1 MMSGCSITVRA
12 ILAFSLTA
20 LLPGTADAQALTQA
34 LQAERAGRTQ
44 EARELLASAAAGVS
58 SNAEAQL
65 AYAEFLD
72 RYGDSGALTVYEAAL
87 RTAPSNE
94 LKQRIAKRLAVLALA
109 AGNQATAES
118 AAAAYSRA
126 GGIGWEQATSR
137 IGAGAN
143 LETSDFGV
151 AEIPGILDGFLRMA
165 ALSTDLKPEQLL
177 PALAKNVATRG
188 YRVSLDSQRET
199 EYMKLI
205 KQYLSQAREL
215 RQFAGEN
222 NSLDVPACES
232 EETAQIL
239 KTLGYRLR
247 AECGPEAVLE
257 TVNPSRAFLSID
269 SAFPLSELEDAYRR
283 DAEFHLPYG
292 VTSIPVLFG
301 PEYWAAAAT
310 PGTDGDFIDVFL
322 SDPGLARLYSA
333 LTKMHRP
340 TVIALRQSV
349 SVETLKNYAPVLDFF
364 GESFEIR
371 DGRAITPG
379 GARARSKW
387 GDLVGAS
394 PDKGAEFFEALIQQD
409 DGWLAAYFD
418 AMTRVSGVAEA
429 YLGDPRRMDR
439 FYNALRGQVTSPGP
453 ARPIFRATG
462 DLLLLTTRLSF
473 DANGQ
478 VHIPGSVDAWKNL
491 FENHP
496 HGKYDGKLTR
506 SAKGWSDP
514 DDVVEALFALSR
526 KVVENEP
533 LAIFLAITNL
543 ERARSQPLA
552 NATVERMILDYP
564 KFGAQFS
571 YLSESSALSDE
582 TVIAFLDS
590 MAEIDKI
597 NNYGRRADIVGSQ
610 QALVALWQIL
620 VRQGHIGPQEADK
633 SLYDISMS
641 FREVRRNDDALFQ
654 AARTGVQRLLS
665 AANVQA
671 GAEPHVALV
680 RLLSG
685 RPGPNEGGQHE
696 ALIERFNSLF
706 NQQRLVS
713 IKTLFDLADHLER
726 VSRGENFN
734 VAMANRLA
742 ETISDV
748 RLPQSELST
757 AEANAIGLD
766 NWVDRHIRDQRDL
779 NLQRLVD
786 RAAGDLGEMLEIRGT
801 IAPILRDSLV
811 GLVYVYYSPPG
822 AELIRANPLFVRS
835 HDFSGSEGRQSWR
848 MPRDRG
854 IGWPASAGGRLIG
867 SLAGL
872 PYTLNDAEQNFLV
885 PTERQALIW
894 QDLAPQVLLGATVPR
909 WWDVSRSE
917 LHYVGLHLRMGQALV
932 AESKLDPQLEAQV
945 LGALRERVSPS
956 RLWLLE
962 SRLTAGQTASAI
974 DVLTPAEYFNLA
986 MAFANGDSAYGDP
999 FVSEIRRLR
1008 SETPERFAEQR
1019 ISSTFGIP
1027 HPALSESYRPELLRL
1042 PLFPTMMGY
1051 SSRAMAESWEST
1063 NLYWAAL
1070 ADEAHL
1076 EPADL
1081 NFRIPEWTQQS
1092 IERIFATHLE
1102 DWPALL
1108 RSIRIV
1114 GDRYREQAQRA
1125 AAADVESR
1133 RLAVQAQ
1140 SGVEQ

>member
-1 MMSGCSITVRA
+1 MSRCSIIVRA
-12 ILAFSLTA
+12 ILAFSLMA
-20 LLPGTADAQALTQA
+20 VLPGTAGAQAVTQA
-34 LQAERAGRTQ
+34 QRAERAGRTQ
-44 EARELLASAAAGVS
+44 EARELLARAAAESS

-72 RYGDSGALTVYEAAL
+72 RYGDPGALAVYQTAL
-87 RTAPSNE
+87 RAAPSNE
-94 LKQRIAKRLAVLALA
+94 LKQLIAKRLAVLALE
-109 AGNQATAES
+109 AGNQAAAES
-118 AAAAYSRA
+118 AAAAYSQA
-126 GGIGWEQATSR
+126 GGVGWDQASSR
-137 IGAGAN
+137 IGAGAD

-151 AEIPGILDGFLRMA
+151 AEIPGVLDGFLRMA
-165 ALSTDLKPEQLL
+165 ALSTDLQPEQLL
-177 PALAKNVATRG
+177 PALAKNIVTRG
-188 YRVSLDSQRET
+188 YSVRLDSQRET
-199 EYMKLI
+199 EYLKLI
-205 KQYLSQAREL
+205 QQYLSQAREL
-215 RQFAGEN
+215 RQFAGDN
-222 NSLDVPACES
+222 NTLDVPACES
-232 EETAQIL
+232 AETAQIL

-247 AECGPEAVLE
+247 SECGPEAVLE

-292 VTSIPVLFG
+292 VTRIPVLFG
-301 PEYWAAAAT
+301 PEYWTAAAT
-310 PGTDGDFIDVFL
+310 PGNEGDFIDVFL
-322 SDPGLARLYSA
+322 SDPVLARLYSA
-333 LTKMHRP
+333 LTKMNRP
-340 TVIALRQSV
+340 TAIALRQAV
-349 SVETLKNYAPVLDFF
+349 PVATLKNYAPVLDFF

-371 DGRAITPG
+371 NGQAVTPG
-379 GARARSKW
+379 GARARAKW
-387 GDLVGAS
+387 EDLAGVS
-394 PDKGAEFFEALIQQD
+394 PDKGAAFFEALIQQD
-409 DGWLAAYFD
+409 DGWMAAYFD
-418 AMTRVSGVAEA
+418 AMTRVSGAAEA
-429 YLGDPRRMDR
+429 YLGEPRRMDR
-439 FYNALRGQVTSPGP
+439 FYRALRGQVTSPGP

-462 DLLLLTTRLSF
+462 DLLLLATRLNF
-473 DANGQ
+473 EADGQ
-478 VHIPGSVDAWKNL
+478 VHIPGSVAAWKDL
-491 FENHP
+491 FEKHP

-506 SAKGWSDP
+506 SAKNWSEP
-514 DDVVEALFALSR
+514 DDVVEALFGMSR

-533 LAIFLAITNL
+533 LEIFLAITNL
-543 ERARSQPLA
+543 ERARSQPFS
-552 NATVERMILDYP
+552 NATVERLILDHP
-564 KFGAQFS
+564 RFGAQFS
-571 YLSESSALSDE
+571 FLSESPSLSDQ

-610 QALVALWQIL
+610 QALVSLWQIL
-620 VRQGHIGPQEADK
+620 VRQGQIGLEEADK

-641 FREVRRNDDALFQ
+641 FKDVRRNDDALFQ
-654 AARTGVQRLLS
+654 ATRAGVQRLLS

-671 GAEPHVALV
+671 DADPHVALV
-680 RLLSG
+680 RLLAG
-685 RPGPNEGGQHE
+685 RPGPGDAGQHE
-696 ALIERFNSLF
+696 ALVERFNSLF

-757 AEANAIGLD
+757 AEANAIGMD

-786 RAAGDLGEMLEIRGT
+786 RAAGDLGQMLEIRGT

-822 AELIRANPLFVRS
+822 AELIRSNPLFVRS
-835 HDFSGSEGRQSWR
+835 HDFSGSEGRLSWV

-909 WWDVSRSE
+909 WWGVSRSE
-917 LHYVGLHLRMGQALV
+917 LHYIGLHLRMGQALV
-932 AESKLDPQLEAQV
+932 AESKLDPQLEAKV
-945 LGALRERVSPS
+945 LEVLRQRVSPS
-956 RLWLLE
+956 RLWLVE
-962 SRLTAGQTASAI
+962 SRLTAGKTASAI
-974 DVLTPAEYFNLA
+974 NVLTPAEYFDLA
-986 MAFANGDSAYGDP
+986 LAFANGDSAYGDP

-1008 SETPERFAEQR
+1008 GETPERFSAQR

-1027 HPALSESYRPELLRL
+1027 HPTLSDSYRPELLRL
-1042 PLFPTMMGY
+1042 PLFPTMMGF
-1051 SSRAMAESWEST
+1051 SSRALAESWEST

-1076 EPADL
+1076 SPADL
-1081 NFRIPEWTQQS
+1081 NLRIPEWTQQS

-1108 RSIRIV
+1108 HSMRIV

-1125 AAADVESR
+1125 ASASAGSSQLVG
-1133 RLAVQAQ
+1133 QAR
-1140 SGVEQ
+1140 

>member
-1 MMSGCSITVRA
+1 MSRGSIVVQA
-12 ILAFSLTA
+12 VLAYSLTA
-20 LLPGTADAQALTQA
+20 LLPATAGAQAVTQA

-44 EARELLASAAAGVS
+44 QAREALAQAAAENS
-58 SNAEAQL
+58 SNAGTQL

-72 RYGDSGALTVYEAAL
+72 RYGDPSALRVYQAAL
-87 RTAPSNE
+87 RAASSSE
-94 LKQRIAKRLAVLALA
+94 QKQRIAKRLAVLALEAGDQA
-109 AGNQATAES
+109 AAES
-118 AAAAYSRA
+118 AAAAYRQA
-126 GGIGWEQATSR
+126 GGPGWEPDR
-137 IGAGAN
+137 IGAGVN
-143 LETSDFGV
+143 LETSDFGT

-165 ALSTDLKPEQLL
+165 GLSTDLEPDQLL
-177 PALAKNVATRG
+177 PALAKNIITRG
-188 YRVSLDSQRET
+188 YRISLDTQHAT
-199 EYMKLI
+199 EYLKLI
-205 KQYLSQAREL
+205 QQYLSQAREL
-215 RQFAGEN
+215 RQFAGDN
-222 NSLDVPACES
+222 DTLDVPACES
-232 EETAQIL
+232 AETAQIL

-247 AECGPEAVLE
+247 GECGPEAVLE

-292 VTSIPVLFG
+292 VTKVPVLFG
-301 PEYWAAAAT
+301 PDYWTAAAT
-310 PGTDGDFIDVFL
+310 PGTEGDFIDVFL
-322 SDPGLARLYSA
+322 ADPALARLYST
-333 LTKMHRP
+333 LYKMHRP
-340 TVIALRQSV
+340 TAIEIRKAVPVA
-349 SVETLKNYAPVLDFF
+349 TLKNYAPVLDFF

-387 GDLVGAS
+387 ADLVGVS
-394 PDKGAEFFEALIQQD
+394 PDKGVEFFTALIQQD
-409 DGWLAAYFD
+409 DGWMAAYFD
-418 AMTRVSGVAEA
+418 AMTRVSGPAEA
-429 YLGDPRRMDR
+429 YLSDPRRMGR
-439 FYNALRGQVTSPGP
+439 FYDALRGQVTSPGP
-453 ARPIFRATG
+453 ARPIFRATA
-462 DLLLLTTRLSF
+462 DLLLLTTRMTF
-473 DANGQ
+473 DADGQ
-478 VHIPGSVDAWKNL
+478 VHIPGTVTVWRNL

-506 SAKGWSDP
+506 SASNWKEP

-526 KVVENEP
+526 KIVENEP
-533 LAIFLAITNL
+533 LEIFLAITNL
-543 ERARSQPLA
+543 ERARSRPFA
-552 NATVERMILDYP
+552 TATVERLILDYP
-564 KFGAQFS
+564 KFGPQFS
-571 YLSESSALSDE
+571 YLSEAPSLSDQ

-590 MAEIDKI
+590 MTEIDKI
-597 NNYGRRADIVGSQ
+597 DNYGRRSDIVGSQ
-610 QALVALWQIL
+610 QALVSLWQIL
-620 VRQGHIGPQEADK
+620 VRQGNISPQEADK
-633 SLYDISMS
+633 ALYDISVS
-641 FREVRRNDDALFQ
+641 FRDVRRNDDALFQ
-654 AARTGVQRLLS
+654 ATRTGVQRLLT

-680 RLLSG
+680 RLLAG
-685 RPGPNEGGQHE
+685 RPGPDESSQHE
-696 ALIERFNSLF
+696 ALVERFNSLF
-706 NQQRLVS
+706 SQQRLVS

-726 VSRGENFN
+726 VSRGESFN

-757 AEANAIGLD
+757 PEANAIGLD

-786 RAAGDLGEMLEIRGT
+786 RAAGDLGQMLEIRGT

-822 AELIRANPLFVRS
+822 AELIRSNPLFVRS
-835 HDFSGSEGRQSWR
+835 HDFAGSEGRYSWDL
-848 MPRDRG
+848 PRDRG

-872 PYTLNDAEQNFLV
+872 PYTLNDAEQNFLI

-917 LHYVGLHLRMGQALV
+917 LHYVGLHLRMGEALV
-932 AESKLDPQLEAQV
+932 AESKLDPQLQAQV
-945 LGALRERVSPS
+945 LDVLRRKVSPS

-962 SRLTAGQTASAI
+962 SRLTAGETAGAI
-974 DVLTPAEYFNLA
+974 EVLTPAEYFDLA
-986 MAFANGDSAYGDP
+986 SAFANGDSPHGDP

-1008 SETPERFAEQR
+1008 GEKPELFSLER

-1051 SSRAMAESWEST
+1051 SSRALAESWEST

-1081 NFRIPEWTQQS
+1081 NLRIPEWTQLS

-1102 DWPALL
+1102 DWPALM
-1108 RSIRIV
+1108 RSMRIV
-1114 GDRYREQAQRA
+1114 GDRYREQTQRASA
-1125 AAADVESR
+1125 AAAASNPLVG
-1133 RLAVQAQ
+1133 QARE
-1140 SGVEQ
+1140 GVAP

>member
-1 MMSGCSITVRA
+1 MARGSIVVQA
-12 ILAFSLTA
+12 VLAFSLTA
-20 LLPGTADAQALTQA
+20 LLPATAGAQAVTQA
-34 LQAERAGRTQ
+34 LEAERAGRTQ
-44 EARELLASAAAGVS
+44 QAREILAGAAAESS
-58 SNAEAQL
+58 SNAETQL

-72 RYGDSGALTVYEAAL
+72 RYGDPSAMTVYQAAL
-87 RTAPSNE
+87 RAAPSNE
-94 LKQRIAKRLAVLALA
+94 LKQRIAKRLAVLALE
-109 AGNQATAES
+109 AGDRATAES
-118 AAAAYSRA
+118 AAAAYRQA
-126 GGIGWEQATSR
+126 GGAGWEQATNR
-137 IGAGAN
+137 IGAGVN
-143 LETSDFGV
+143 LETADFGTT
-151 AEIPGILDGFLRMA
+151 EIPGILDGFLRMA
-165 ALSTDLKPEQLL
+165 GLSTDLEPVQLL
-177 PALAKNVATRG
+177 PALAKNIITRG
-188 YRVSLDSQRET
+188 YRISMDSQRET
-199 EYMKLI
+199 EYLKLI
-205 KQYLSQAREL
+205 QQYLSQAREL
-215 RQFAGEN
+215 RQFAGDDHT
-222 NSLDVPACES
+222 LDVPACES
-232 EETAQIL
+232 AETAQIL

-247 AECGPEAVLE
+247 GECGPEAVLE

-283 DAEFHLPYG
+283 DAAFHWPYG
-292 VTSIPVLFG
+292 VTTIPVLFG
-301 PEYWAAAAT
+301 PDYWTAAAT
-310 PGTDGDFIDVFL
+310 PGTEGEFIDIFL
-322 SDPGLARLYSA
+322 ADPALARLYST
-333 LTKMHRP
+333 LSKMHRP
-340 TVIALRQSV
+340 TAIELRQALPV
-349 SVETLKNYAPVLDFF
+349 ATLKNYAPVLDFF

-371 DGRAITPG
+371 DGRAVTPG
-379 GARARSKW
+379 GAGARSKW
-387 GDLVGAS
+387 ADLVGTS
-394 PDKGAEFFEALIQQD
+394 PDKGVEFFAALIQQD
-409 DGWLAAYFD
+409 DGWMAAYFD
-418 AMTRVSGVAEA
+418 AMTRVSGPAEA
-429 YLGDPRRMDR
+429 YLSDPRRMDR
-439 FYNALRGQVTSPGP
+439 FYAALRGQVTSPGP
-453 ARPIFRATG
+453 ARPIFRATA
-462 DLLLLTTRLSF
+462 DLLLLTTRMAF

-478 VHIPGSVDAWKNL
+478 VHIPGSVTAWKNL

-506 SAKGWSDP
+506 SASNWKEP

-533 LAIFLAITNL
+533 LEIFLAITNL
-543 ERARSQPLA
+543 ERGRSQPFA
-552 NATVERMILDYP
+552 KATVERLILDYP

-571 YLSESSALSDE
+571 YLSESPSLSDQ

-597 NNYGRRADIVGSQ
+597 NNYGRRSDIVGSQ
-610 QALVALWQIL
+610 QALVSLWQIL
-620 VRQGHIGPQEADK
+620 VRAGHISPQEADR
-633 SLYDISMS
+633 SLYDISVS
-641 FREVRRNDDALFQ
+641 FKEVQRNDDALFQ
-654 AARTGVQRLLS
+654 ATRTGVQRLLA
-665 AANVQA
+665 AANAQA
-671 GAEPHVALV
+671 GSEPHVALV
-680 RLLSG
+680 RLLLG
-685 RPGPNEGGQHE
+685 RPGPGEGSQHE
-696 ALIERFNSLF
+696 ALVERFNSLF
-706 NQQRLVS
+706 SQQRLVS

-757 AEANAIGLD
+757 PEANAIGLD

-786 RAAGDLGEMLEIRGT
+786 RAAGDLGQMLEIRGT

-822 AELIRANPLFVRS
+822 AELIRSNPLFVRS
-835 HDFSGSEGRQSWR
+835 HDFAGSEGRYSWG

-854 IGWPASAGGRLIG
+854 VGWPASAGGRLIG

-917 LHYVGLHLRMGQALV
+917 LHYIGLHLRMGEALV
-932 AESKLDPQLEAQV
+932 AESKLDPQLQAKV
-945 LGALRERVSPS
+945 LEVLRQKVSPS

-962 SRLTAGQTASAI
+962 SRLTAGETAGAI
-974 DVLTPAEYFNLA
+974 EVLTPAEYFDLA
-986 MAFANGDSAYGDP
+986 SAFAGGDAPHGDP

-1008 SETPERFAEQR
+1008 SETPELFSAQR

-1051 SSRAMAESWEST
+1051 SSRALAESWEST

-1081 NFRIPEWTQQS
+1081 NLRIPEWTQQS

-1102 DWPALL
+1102 DWPALM
-1108 RSIRIV
+1108 RSMRIV
-1114 GDRYREQAQRA
+1114 GDRYREQAQRT
-1125 AAADVESR
+1125 AAADAGSNQLVG
-1133 RLAVQAQ
+1133 QAQ
-1140 SGVEQ
+1140 EGVAP

>member
-1 MMSGCSITVRA
+1 MVQA
-12 ILAFSLTA
+12 ALAFSLAA
-20 LLPGTADAQALTQA
+20 LLQDTAGAQTVTQA

-44 EARELLASAAAGVS
+44 EARELLARAASEGA
-58 SNAEAQL
+58 SNSEAQL

-72 RYGDSGALTVYEAAL
+72 RYGDTGALAAYQAAL
-87 RTAPSNE
+87 RAAPSNE
-94 LKQRIAKRLAVLALA
+94 IKQRIAKRLAVLALEA
-109 AGNQATAES
+109 DDRTVAES
-118 AAAAYSRA
+118 AAAAYGQA
-126 GGIGWEQATSR
+126 GGAGWEQAASR
-137 IGAGAN
+137 IQAGAD
-143 LETSDFGV
+143 LETSDFGT

-165 ALSTDLKPEQLL
+165 ALSTDLEPEQLL
-177 PALAKNVATRG
+177 PALAKNLVTRG
-188 YRVSLDSQRET
+188 YRVTLDALNET
-199 EYMKLI
+199 EYLKLV

-215 RQFAGEN
+215 RQFAGDDN
-222 NSLDVPACES
+222 TLDVPACES
-232 EETAQIL
+232 AETAQLL

-247 AECGPEAVLE
+247 SECGPEAVLE

-283 DAEFHLPYG
+283 DAAFHLPYG
-292 VTSIPVLFG
+292 VTKIPVLFG
-301 PEYWAAAAT
+301 PEYWMTAAT
-310 PGTDGDFIDVFL
+310 PGTEGEFIDVFL
-322 SDPGLARLYSA
+322 SDPALARLYSA
-333 LTKMHRP
+333 LAKMNRP
-340 TVIALRQSV
+340 TAIALRQAV
-349 SVETLKNYAPVLDFF
+349 PIATLKNYAPVLDFF

-387 GDLVGAS
+387 EDLTGVS
-394 PDKGAEFFEALIQQD
+394 PDKGPAFFEALIQQD
-409 DGWLAAYFD
+409 DGWMAAYFD
-418 AMTRVSGVAEA
+418 AMTRVSGAAET
-429 YLGDPRRMDR
+429 YLGEPRRMER
-439 FYNALRGQVTSPGP
+439 FYGALRGRVTSPGP

-462 DLLLLTTRLSF
+462 DLLLLATRLAF

-478 VHIPGSVDAWKNL
+478 VHVPGTVEAWKNL
-491 FENHP
+491 FETHP

-506 SAKGWSDP
+506 SSKTWSEP
-514 DDVVEALFALSR
+514 DDVIEALFGLSR
-526 KVVENEP
+526 KVVENQP
-533 LAIFLAITNL
+533 LEIFLAITNL
-543 ERARSQPLA
+543 ERARSQPFT
-552 NATVERMILDYP
+552 NATVERLMLDYP
-564 KFGAQFS
+564 KYGAQFS
-571 YLSESSALSDE
+571 YLSESPSLSDQ

-590 MAEIDKI
+590 MSEIETI
-597 NNYGRRADIVGSQ
+597 NNYGRRSDIVGSQ
-610 QALVALWQIL
+610 QALVSLWQIL
-620 VRQGHIGPQEADK
+620 VREGHISPQEADK
-633 SLYDISMS
+633 ALYDISTG
-641 FREVRRNDDALFQ
+641 FKDVRRNDDALFQ
-654 AARTGVQRLLS
+654 ATRTGVQRLLA
-665 AANVQA
+665 AANVPA
-671 GAEPHVALV
+671 GADPHVALV
-680 RLLSG
+680 RLLAG
-685 RPGPNEGGQHE
+685 RPGPGETSQHE
-696 ALIERFNSLF
+696 AIVERFNSLF
-706 NQQRLVS
+706 TQQRLVS

-726 VSRGENFN
+726 VSRGESFN

-757 AEANAIGLD
+757 AEANAIGVD

-786 RAAGDLGEMLEIRGT
+786 RAAGDLGQMLEIRGT

-835 HDFSGSEGRQSWR
+835 HDFAGSEGRLSWTV
-848 MPRDRG
+848 PRDRG

-932 AESKLDPQLEAQV
+932 AESKLDPQLAV
-945 LGALRERVSPS
+945 KVFDALRQRVSPS
-956 RLWLLE
+956 RLWLVE
-962 SRLTAGQTASAI
+962 SRLAAGNTASAI
-974 DVLTPAEYFNLA
+974 EVLTPAEYFDLA
-986 MAFANGDSAYGDP
+986 ASFASGDSAYGDP

-1008 SETPERFAEQR
+1008 AETPERFSEQR

-1051 SSRAMAESWEST
+1051 SSRALAESWEST

-1081 NFRIPEWTQQS
+1081 NLRIPEWTQQS

-1114 GDRYREQAQRA
+1114 GDRYRGQAKQA
-1125 AAADVESR
+1125 AAAGVGSSE
-1133 RLAVQAQ
+1133 LVGQARG
-1140 SGVEQ
+1140 GVAP

>member
-1 MMSGCSITVRA
+1 MAS
-12 ILAFSLTA
+12 
-20 LLPGTADAQALTQA
+20 AQAITQA
-34 LQAERAGRTQ
+34 LQAERAGRIS
-44 EARELLASAAAGVS
+44 EARELLAAAAANS
-58 SNAEAQL
+58 SSDAETQA
-65 AYAEFLD
+65 AYAGFLD
-72 RYGDSGALTVYEAAL
+72 RYGDAGALAAYQAAL
-87 RTAPSNE
+87 RASPSNE
-94 LKQRIAKRLAVLALA
+94 LKQRIAKRLVILALEAGDQA
-109 AGNQATAES
+109 AAES
-118 AAAAYSRA
+118 AATAYSQA
-126 GGIGWEQATSR
+126 GGAGWEQATSR
-137 IGAGAN
+137 MEAGAN
-143 LETSDFGV
+143 LETSEFGT

-165 ALSTDLKPEQLL
+165 ALSTDLEPEQLL
-177 PALAKNVATRG
+177 PALAKNIVTRG
-188 YRVSLDSQRET
+188 YRVTLDSQRET
-199 EYMKLI
+199 EYLKLI
-205 KQYLSQAREL
+205 QQYLSQAREL
-215 RQFAGEN
+215 RQFAGDDDT
-222 NSLDVPACES
+222 LDVPACES
-232 EETAQIL
+232 AETAQIL

-283 DAEFHLPYG
+283 EAAFHLPYG

-301 PEYWAAAAT
+301 PEYWIAAAT
-310 PGTDGDFIDVFL
+310 PGAGGDFIDVFL
-322 SDPGLARLYSA
+322 SDPSLARLYSA

-340 TVIALRQSV
+340 TAIALRQAV
-349 SVETLKNYAPVLDFF
+349 PVETLKNYAPVLDFF

-379 GARARSKW
+379 GARSRPAW
-387 GDLVGAS
+387 ADLTGAS
-394 PDKGAEFFEALIQQD
+394 PDKGAEFFQALIQKD
-409 DGWLAAYFD
+409 DGWMAAYFD
-418 AMTRVSGVAEA
+418 AMTRVSGAAEA
-429 YLGDPRRMDR
+429 YLSEPRRMER
-439 FYNALRGQVTSPGP
+439 FYNALRGQITSPGP

-462 DLLLLTTRLSF
+462 DLLLLTTRLDF

-478 VHIPGSVDAWKNL
+478 VHIPGTVAAWKNL

-506 SAKGWSDP
+506 SAKNWSEP
-514 DDVVEALFALSR
+514 DDVLEALFGLSR
-526 KVVENEP
+526 KIVENEP
-533 LAIFLAITNL
+533 LTIFLAITNM
-543 ERARSQPLA
+543 ERARSQPFA
-552 NATVERMILDYP
+552 NATVERLILDCP
-564 KFGAQFS
+564 KYGAQFS
-571 YLSESSALSDE
+571 YLSESPSLSDQ

-590 MAEIDKI
+590 LAEIDTI
-597 NNYGRRADIVGSQ
+597 NNYGRRSDIVGSQ
-610 QALVALWQIL
+610 QALVSLWQIL
-620 VRQGHIGPQEADK
+620 VREGHIGPQEADK

-641 FREVRRNDDALFQ
+641 FKDVRRNDDALFQ
-654 AARTGVQRLLS
+654 ATRTGVQRLLA

-671 GAEPHVALV
+671 GADPHVALV
-680 RLLSG
+680 RLLAG
-685 RPGPNEGGQHE
+685 RPGPGESSQHE

-726 VSRGENFN
+726 VSHGESFN

-757 AEANAIGLD
+757 AEANQIGVD

-786 RAAGDLGEMLEIRGT
+786 RAAGDLGQMLEIRGT

-822 AELIRANPLFVRS
+822 AELIRSNPLFVRS
-835 HDFSGSEGRQSWR
+835 HDFSGSEGGQSWVL
-848 MPRDRG
+848 PRDRG

-885 PTERQALIW
+885 PTQRQALIW

-917 LHYVGLHLRMGQALV
+917 LHYIGLHLRMGQALV
-932 AESKLDPQLEAQV
+932 AESKLDSQLEAKV
-945 LGALRERVSPS
+945 LDVLRQRVSPS
-956 RLWLLE
+956 RLWLVQ
-962 SRLTAGQTASAI
+962 SRLTAGKTSSAI
-974 DVLTPAEYFNLA
+974 EVLTPAEYFDLA
-986 MAFANGDSAYGDP
+986 SAFADGDSAYGDP

-1008 SETPERFAEQR
+1008 GETPELFSAER

-1051 SSRAMAESWEST
+1051 SSRALAESWEST

-1081 NFRIPEWTQQS
+1081 NLRIPEWTQQS

-1108 RSIRIV
+1108 RSMRIV
-1114 GDRYREQAQRA
+1114 GDRYREQARA
-1125 AAADVESR
+1125 AAANAGNSGLVVEAR
-1133 RLAVQAQ
+1133 
-1140 SGVEQ
+1140 